1 MRWNASVLPVP
12 SAALSG
18 PALAEEMMI
27 AEAMPS
33 IFRQRYVCKN
43 QFVEKILCCS
53 NIMTSNTK

>member
-33 IFRQRYVCKN
+33 IFR
-43 QFVEKILCCS
+43 
-53 NIMTSNTK
+53 